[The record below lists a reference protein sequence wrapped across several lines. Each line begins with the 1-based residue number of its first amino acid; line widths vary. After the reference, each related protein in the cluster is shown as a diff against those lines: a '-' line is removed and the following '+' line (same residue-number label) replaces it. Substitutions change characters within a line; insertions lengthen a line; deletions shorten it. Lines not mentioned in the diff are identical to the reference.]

1 MRNKMKVKDLQQLL
15 NTLPEDQDVII
26 HDALNGDNHN
36 NIDTWIITGQPELC
50 LVFNQDLLDS
60 DE

>member
-1 MRNKMKVKDLQQLL
+1 MKVKDLQQLL